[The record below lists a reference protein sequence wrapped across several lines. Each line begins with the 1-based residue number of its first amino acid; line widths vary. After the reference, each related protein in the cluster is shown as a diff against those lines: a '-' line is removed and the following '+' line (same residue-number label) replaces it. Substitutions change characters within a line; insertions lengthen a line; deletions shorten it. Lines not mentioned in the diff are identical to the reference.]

1 MAYTPKDPTMLYPYT
16 NWPQRST
23 SPSPSI
29 ESSSSFDSERY
40 DSDHT
45 DCDTHL
51 SPASS
56 RTDLSDAGLDDPT
69 LTSDAAKELARNE
82 GGDSSP
88 PALTVE
94 SPTGHLSKCREFIAR
109 RLSTL
114 LCVDYFSVYAKVF
127 YNKRGGDFILPL
139 RALGLGHLGPIESE
153 ILAGFQRNDFISSVV
168 INNAFAIFTCS
179 TSTLV
184 SAVLTDIAATANYG
198 FSDLGLGRKMI
209 VEYSS
214 PNIAKP
220 FHIGHLRPTILGAF
234 LRNLHLRSGWKVTA
248 VNYLGDW
255 GTQFAMIA
263 VGFQKYGSDEAL
275 RRDPCKHLFEVYVNI
290 TKDAETDPNVKV
302 QAAAFFKKMED
313 MDEEAIGLWRHWRE
327 LTVARYG
334 KDYEQLNAHFDVYAA
349 ESEVGQDWQ
358 DKSVEVLE
366 GLGYI
371 TPVEGSLAKVV
382 DLTPWNLNKGV
393 LRKGNGTSIY
403 LSRDIAEAVRRSEAY
418 SFDKMVYVVAS
429 QQDVHMARVIRIL
442 KLMEFPWAGQC
453 EHVNHGLVH
462 GPKDA
467 AGRITKFSTRKGN
480 VLPLDDAIS
489 QVEDAVH
496 ILLRKDAQRYASIPN
511 PDKVAE
517 ELAISLLKIAD
528 FSRRKIKNYGVD
540 AENLESIVHKGDNGL
555 LLQLV
560 YSRLVALRRRNRH
573 LLPVNPQG
581 VDTNLLTGP
590 LVHRL
595 VFLLG
600 KYPDIIHTT
609 IATNEPCKV
618 VNFCFELCH
627 AIRRLLNTAGTRGN
641 ESEATATATAQLFM
655 FGCAEKVL
663 KSAMELLTL
672 RPQEQL

>member
-1 MAYTPKDPTMLYPYT
+1 MVYTPNDPTMLHPYT

-23 SPSPSI
+23 SPSPSF

-45 DCDTHL
+45 DCDTHP

-69 LTSDAAKELARNE
+69 LTLDAEKAKNE

-94 SPTGHLSKCREFIAR
+94 SPAGHLSNCRKFIATW
-109 RLSTL
+109 LSAS
-114 LCVDYFSVYAKVF
+114 LCVDYFSVYAKVLF
-127 YNKRGGDFILPL
+127 NKRGGDFILPL
-139 RALGLGHLGPIESE
+139 RSLGLGHLGPIESK
-153 ILAGFQRNDFISSVV
+153 ILAGFPKNGLISSVA
-168 INNAFAIFTCS
+168 INNAFAIFTCC

-184 SAVLTDIAATANYG
+184 SVVLTDIAASANYG
-198 FSDLGLGRKMI
+198 FSDLGLGRKTI

-234 LRNLHLRSGWKVTA
+234 LRNLYLRAGWEVTA

-263 VGFQKYGSDEAL
+263 VGFKKYGSDEAL
-275 RRDPCKHLFEVYVNI
+275 LRDPCKHLFEVYVNI
-290 TKDAETDPNVKV
+290 TKDAETDQNVKV

-313 MDEEAIGLWRHWRE
+313 GDEEAIGIWKHWRK

-334 KDYEQLNAHFDVYAA
+334 KDYKQLNAHFDVYAA
-349 ESEVGQDWQ
+349 ESEVGQEWQ

-366 GLGYI
+366 RLGHI

-403 LSRDIAEAVRRSEAY
+403 LSRDIAEAVRRSEEY
-418 SFDKMVYVVAS
+418 SFDKMIYVVAS

-442 KLMEFPWAGQC
+442 KLMKFTWADQC

-467 AGRITKFSTRKGN
+467 TGRITKFSTRKGN

-489 QVEDAVH
+489 QVKDAVH
-496 ILLRKDAQRYASIPN
+496 VLLRKDAQHYATIPD

-528 FSRRKIKNYGVD
+528 FSRRKIRNYGVD
-540 AENLESIVHKGDNGL
+540 AENIESVVHKGDNGL
-555 LLQLV
+555 LLQFV
-560 YSRLVALRRRNRH
+560 YARLVSLRRRNQH
-573 LLPVNPQG
+573 LLPVNPKD

-595 VFLLG
+595 GFLLG
-600 KYPDIIHTT
+600 KYPDIIRTT
-609 IATNEPCKV
+609 ITTNEPCKV
-618 VNFCFELCH
+618 VNYCFELCH
-627 AIRRLLNTAGTRGN
+627 AITRLLNTAGTRGK
-641 ESEATATATAQLFM
+641 ESEATARARLFM

-672 RPQEQL
+672 RPQEWL